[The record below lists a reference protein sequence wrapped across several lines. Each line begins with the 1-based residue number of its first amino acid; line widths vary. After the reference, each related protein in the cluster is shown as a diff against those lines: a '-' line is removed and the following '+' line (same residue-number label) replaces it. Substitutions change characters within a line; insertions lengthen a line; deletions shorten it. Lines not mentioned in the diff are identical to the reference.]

1 MTGIPA
7 ENRPIRPQKL
17 YEQVSARLEARI
29 IDKTYDI
36 GDLLPSERDLM
47 REFGV
52 GRPAIREALIHL
64 RNMGLV
70 ELRSGERA
78 LVIRPS
84 PEVVVEALS
93 GVAKHML
100 SATDGVRDFQ
110 NARLFFEVGLA
121 RHAAAHATAEDI
133 EQLHAALEINR
144 AALDDLPR
152 FEKTDVAFHYVL
164 AVIPRNPIF
173 PAIHAAIAEWLVQ
186 QRHITLNW
194 RGRKGTAEQ
203 AYQAHRA
210 IYEAIAARDPDRAE
224 KAMRDHLAHVA
235 NVFWEAMESDT

>member
-1 MTGIPA
+1 
-7 ENRPIRPQKL
+7 L
-17 YEQVSARLEARI
+17 ARLEARI
-29 IDKTYDI
+29 IDKTYGI

-78 LVIRPS
+78 LVIRPT
-84 PEVVVEALS
+84 PEVVVDALS

-100 SATDGVRDFQ
+100 SATDGVRNFQ

-121 RHAAAHATAEDI
+121 RHAALHATEEDI
-133 EQLHAALEINR
+133 DELHAALEINR
-144 AALDDLPR
+144 EALSDLDR

-173 PAIHAAIAEWLVQ
+173 PAIHAAIVEWLVQ
-186 QRHITLNW
+186 QRHITLTW
-194 RGRKGTAEQ
+194 SGRSGAEG
-203 AYQAHRA
+203 AYHAHKA

-224 KAMRDHLAHVA
+224 KAMRDHLAEVA
-235 NVFWEAMESDT
+235 SLFWKAMESDA

>member
-17 YEQVSARLEARI
+17 YEQVVARLEARI
-29 IDKTYDI
+29 IDRTYEA

-47 REFGV
+47 REYGV
-52 GRPAIREALIHL
+52 GRPAIREALAHL

-78 LVIRPS
+78 TVIQPT
-84 PEVVVEALS
+84 PEVVVETLS
-93 GVAKHML
+93 GVARHML
-100 SATDGVRDFQ
+100 AAQDGIRSFQ
-110 NARLFFEVGLA
+110 DARVFFEVGLA
-121 RHAAAHATAEDI
+121 RHAAANAMPEDI
-133 EQLHAALEINR
+133 EQLRVALEVNHD
-144 AALDDLPR
+144 ALRDLDR
-152 FEKTDVAFHYVL
+152 FETTDVAFHYVL

-203 AYQAHRA
+203 AYEAHKA
-210 IYEAIAARDPDRAE
+210 ICDAIAARDADRAE
-224 KAMRDHLAHVA
+224 AAMRDHLGHVA
-235 NVFWEAMESDT
+235 NVFWEAMECNV

>member
-7 ENRPIRPQKL
+7 ESRPIRRQKL

-29 IDKTYDI
+29 IDKTYDV
-36 GDLLPSERDLM
+36 GDLLPSERDMM

-52 GRPAIREALIHL
+52 GRPAIREALAHL

-78 LVIRPS
+78 QVIQPT
-84 PEVVVEALS
+84 PEVVVDALS

-100 SATDGVRDFQ
+100 IEPDGVRNFQ

-121 RHAAAHATAEDI
+121 RHAALHATPEDI
-133 EQLHAALEINR
+133 DQLRSALEVNHAALN
-144 AALDDLPR
+144 DLAR
-152 FEKTDVAFHYVL
+152 FEQTDVAFHYVL

-194 RGRKGTAEQ
+194 RGRKGTAER
-203 AYQAHRA
+203 AYSAHKA
-210 IYEAIAARDPDRAE
+210 IYGAIAAREPDLAE

-235 NVFWEAMESDT
+235 SVFWEAMESDA

>member
-7 ENRPIRPQKL
+7 ESRPIRRQKL

-29 IDKTYDI
+29 IDKTYDV
-36 GDLLPSERDLM
+36 GDLLPSERDMM

-52 GRPAIREALIHL
+52 GRPAIREALVHL

-78 LVIRPS
+78 QVIQPT
-84 PEVVVEALS
+84 PEVVVDALS

-100 SATDGVRDFQ
+100 IAPDGVRNFQ

-121 RHAAAHATAEDI
+121 RHAALHATAEDI
-133 EQLHAALEINR
+133 EQLRSALEVNHAALN
-144 AALDDLPR
+144 DLAR
-152 FEKTDVAFHYVL
+152 FEQTDVAFHYVL

-194 RGRKGTAEQ
+194 RGRKGTAER
-203 AYQAHRA
+203 ACAAHKA

-235 NVFWEAMESDT
+235 SVFWEAMESDA

>member
-7 ENRPIRPQKL
+7 ESRPIRPQKL

-29 IDKTYDI
+29 IDKTYDV

-52 GRPAIREALIHL
+52 GRPAIREALAHL

-78 LVIRPS
+78 QVIQPT
-84 PEVVVEALS
+84 PEVVVDALS

-100 SATDGVRDFQ
+100 IAPDGVRNFQ

-121 RHAAAHATAEDI
+121 RHAAAHASPAEID
-133 EQLHAALEINR
+133 QLRSALEVNH
-144 AALDDLPR
+144 AALDDLAR
-152 FEKTDVAFHYVL
+152 FEKTDVDFHYVL
-164 AVIPRNPIF
+164 AVIPHNPIF

-194 RGRKGTAEQ
+194 PGRKGTAEQ
-203 AYQAHRA
+203 AYAAHKA

-235 NVFWEAMESDT
+235 SVFWEAMESDV

>member
-29 IDKTYDI
+29 IDKTYDV

-52 GRPAIREALIHL
+52 GRPAIREALAHL

-78 LVIRPS
+78 QVIQPTA
-84 PEVVVEALS
+84 EVVVDALS

-100 SATDGVRDFQ
+100 AVQDGVLNFQ

-121 RHAAAHATAEDI
+121 RHAAAHATKEDI
-133 EQLHAALEINR
+133 EQLRMALEINH
-144 AALDDLPR
+144 AALSDLDR

-164 AVIPRNPIF
+164 AIIPRNPIF
-173 PAIHAAIAEWLVQ
+173 PAIHAAIVEWLVQ

-194 RGRKGTAEQ
+194 RGRKGTAGK
-203 AYQAHRA
+203 AYEAHKA

-235 NVFWEAMESDT
+235 SVFWEAMESEA